1 MYKIYTT
8 TTCPKCQA
16 LKGMFKEKNVDYEE
30 VNIEKD
36 FVARA
41 KLIENDIY
49 QVPALEINGSLK
61 SGEVGELAGFAG
73 LQAKEA

>member
-8 TTCPKCQA
+8 TTCPKCKA
-16 LKGMFKEKNVDYEE
+16 LKGMFKEKEIDFEE
-30 VNIEKD
+30 VNIEED

-49 QVPALEINGSLK
+49 QVPALEINGALK
-61 SGEVGELAGFAG
+61 SGEVGELVQF
-73 LQAKEA
+73 LPI

>member
-8 TTCPKCQA
+8 TTCPKCQS
-16 LKGMFKEKNVDYEE
+16 LKGLFKENNIPYEE
-30 VNIEKD
+30 VNIEED

-49 QVPALEINGSLK
+49 QVPALE
-61 SGEVGELAGFAG
+61 SGEVSDLANYANIKVGAF
-73 LQAKEA
+73 